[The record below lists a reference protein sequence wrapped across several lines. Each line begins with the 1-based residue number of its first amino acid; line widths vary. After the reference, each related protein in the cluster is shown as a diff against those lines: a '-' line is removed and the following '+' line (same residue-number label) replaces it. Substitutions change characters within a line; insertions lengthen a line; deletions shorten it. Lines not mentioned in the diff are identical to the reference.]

1 MFLNTFAKMFL
12 LAVMLQIFKV
22 AAEFTSSPTKLDEME
37 QAKSAVQ
44 LSTACSDTVDSK
56 MNLLFIKVSSFF
68 FCILVLR

>member
-22 AAEFTSSPTKLDEME
+22 AAEFTSSPTKLYEME

-56 MNLLFIKVSSFF
+56 MNLLFTKVSSFF
-68 FCILVLR
+68 SVSWY

>member
-22 AAEFTSSPTKLDEME
+22 AAEFTSSPTKLDEMA

-56 MNLLFIKVSSFF
+56 MNLLFTKVSSFF
-68 FCILVLR
+68 SVSWY